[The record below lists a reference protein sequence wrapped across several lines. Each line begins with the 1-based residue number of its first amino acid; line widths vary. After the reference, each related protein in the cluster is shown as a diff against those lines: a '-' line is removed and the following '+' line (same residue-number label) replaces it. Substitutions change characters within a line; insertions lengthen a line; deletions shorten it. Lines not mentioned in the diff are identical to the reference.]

1 MSKRRLLIVSI
12 WDRMWS
18 LEGDAGVSDDYHFV
32 RGMTDAGWDI
42 HFLAPSSADPGDPFP
57 GATVHTYPNFFRA
70 TRALPVAAKRLL
82 WMPLFD
88 AIAAPRA
95 LQLARELGP
104 DVVLGHT
111 HYAARTV
118 SRARS
123 LGVPSALKLFGVMD
137 LVHTEWP
144 RLKYRLKNAEQL
156 SALRHPQDAWIVL
169 DDGTRGGEI
178 LRGLGLPPE
187 RVHFFPNGLNLE
199 WQDAADS
206 GALLRHDLD
215 IPDGAPVVLFL
226 ARLVASK
233 RPEDVLRAAPGVLR
247 GHPDAV
253 FVFAGDGEL
262 RGRCRALARQL
273 GIERSVRFA
282 GTVPHAQVP
291 RLMAAADVFVTTSSL
306 TNMALP
312 TCEALICGVPVVAY
326 DTGDTARVVRPG
338 ETGTLVLDGDSAALS
353 GAVATLLSD
362 ETLRERMS
370 NAARALAREQFTGW
384 DERVEMERE
393 LLETLAASGAKA
405 PA

>member
-18 LEGDAGVSDDYHFV
+18 LEGAAGVSDDYHFV
-32 RGMTDAGWDI
+32 RGLTAAGWDI
-42 HFLAPSSADPGDPFP
+42 HFLAPASTDPDDPFP

-70 TRALPVAAKRLL
+70 TRALPVPARRLL

-95 LQLARELGP
+95 LRLVRSLGP
-104 DVVLGHT
+104 DVILGHT
-111 HYAARTV
+111 HYSARTV

-137 LVHTEWP
+137 LVHAEWP
-144 RLKYRLKNAEQL
+144 RLKYRYKNAEQL

-187 RVHFFPNGLNLE
+187 KVHFLPNGLNLE
-199 WQDAADS
+199 WQDATDE
-206 GALLRHDLD
+206 GALVRHDLH
-215 IPDGAPVVLFL
+215 IPEGAPVVLFL

-247 GHPDAV
+247 DQPDTV

-262 RGRCRALARQL
+262 RGRCEALARQL
-273 GIERSVRFA
+273 GIEASARFA

-291 RLMAAADVFVTTSSL
+291 RLMSAADVFVTTSSL

-338 ETGTLVLDGDSAALS
+338 ETGTLVLDGDADALS
-353 GAVATLLSD
+353 SAIATLLSD
-362 ETLRERMS
+362 ATLRERMS
-370 NAARALAREQFTGW
+370 SAARALAREAFTGW
-384 DERVEMERE
+384 EERVEMERA
-393 LLETLAASGAKA
+393 LLDGLAAKGVT
-405 PA
+405 P